1 MQECR
6 EFFKRFFAFFS
17 GHEDLKRHVHTDRW
31 FAISFPKRGSKLED
45 LHELKTC
52 IARLVQNLPY
62 WEENIRPAL
71 AIFEYMLRKEINEKI
86 VLRKRLSEFNDKI
99 DTEFKLTEDEINKML
114 EYLNR
119 VGSLLYRDEDHIR
132 DIVILDVQW
141 FADAFKSI
149 VTYSV
154 DMKNPNDR
162 DRDYFRTTGELKDDQ
177 LDAIWKETQNEGKEY
192 FKYKKEILSY
202 MEHLGLLT
210 VCESKC
216 LSSETR
222 GSKWYCFPSM
232 NTKPFQVEHAPENF
246 KSSSILCFQFDENG
260 QFPIFVFYALVAKC
274 IKMENW
280 SIFEKNKQ
288 KCIYEKG
295 AKFSF
300 RHTFVVICICKFQI
314 QVQVF
319 LPPDINDKT
328 RTETLEE
335 IQTSVENKIREFKI
349 YKYDVGYKCQKG
361 KLFDESDNS
370 FIALEDFPVYRKYCN
385 RCCESKEHLVHNW
398 ICWVITFL
406 LFNINCVLLHVK
418 HCFLSESKKT
428 HLFLKM
434 VHITLTRSNVG
445 DFMCTY

>member
-31 FAISFPKRGSKLED
+31 FAISFPKQGSKLED

-71 AIFEYMLRKEINEKI
+71 AIFEYMLRKEIKEKI
-86 VLRKRLSEFNDKI
+86 VLRERLSAFNDKI
-99 DTEFKLTEDEINKML
+99 DSEFKLTEHEINKML

-154 DMKNPNDR
+154 DTKNPNDTE
-162 DRDYFRTTGELKDDQ
+162 RDYFRTTGELKDDQ
-177 LDAIWKETQNEGKEY
+177 LDAIWKETPNEGKEY
-192 FKYKKEILSY
+192 FKFKKEILTY

-216 LSSETR
+216 LISETR
-222 GSKWYCFPSM
+222 SSKWYCFPSM

-246 KSSSILCFQFDENG
+246 ISSSILCFQFDENG

-280 SIFEKNKQ
+280 NIFEKNKQ

-319 LPPDINDKT
+319 LPPDIND
-328 RTETLEE
+328 
-335 IQTSVENKIREFKI
+335 
-349 YKYDVGYKCQKG
+349 
-361 KLFDESDNS
+361 
-370 FIALEDFPVYRKYCN
+370 
-385 RCCESKEHLVHNW
+385 
-398 ICWVITFL
+398 
-406 LFNINCVLLHVK
+406 
-418 HCFLSESKKT
+418 
-428 HLFLKM
+428 
-434 VHITLTRSNVG
+434 
-445 DFMCTY
+445 